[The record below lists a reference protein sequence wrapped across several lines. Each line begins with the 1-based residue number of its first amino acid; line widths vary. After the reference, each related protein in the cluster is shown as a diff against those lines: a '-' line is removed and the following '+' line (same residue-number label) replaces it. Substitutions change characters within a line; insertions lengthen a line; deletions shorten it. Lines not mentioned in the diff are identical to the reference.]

1 MQLGNTCLLGW
12 LKKVIRKD
20 SSQLCH
26 SSGISCRNIMVLC
39 FVISNCTVHL
49 NLSQMAWWN
58 DPVKSM
64 PVCSNMTSISGK
76 EHKGAF
82 GMWAGFM
89 WLSVHMHPN
98 MWPMGSGYWHFTV
111 VPILHWCYCISVNIP
126 IYTLKMCEPDPFES
140 GTECSLNLYVT
151 MYIPFAFWSEHCLVP
166 PWLGKGVG
174 SDLYHHHHLWG
185 HLFLEVTG
193 SLHACSTPAQG
204 KLGAVP
210 ASNWTH
216 GSKAGT
222 VTLGPVHGIRWVAWF
237 ASVCSPICT
246 ARWFLAK
253 VTTC

>member
-140 GTECSLNLYVT
+140 GTECSLNLSCHNVYPLCILIRT
-151 MYIPFAFWSEHCLVP
+151 LFGAPLTGKRCWKWPVP
-166 PWLGKGVG
+166 PPPPMRALIFR
-174 SDLYHHHHLWG
+174 SDR
-185 HLFLEVTG
+185 VTPCLQH
-193 SLHACSTPAQG
+193 SCSRQAG
-204 KLGAVP
+204 C
-210 ASNWTH
+210 SS
-216 GSKAGT
+216 SKQ
-222 VTLGPVHGIRWVAWF
+222 LDSWQ
-237 ASVCSPICT
+237 
-246 ARWFLAK
+246 
-253 VTTC
+253 